1 MMEEQLKVLK
11 VMNEVTSRI
20 DMNAFA
26 QMVGLNPHQTIERVQ
41 ELVNAGLVRKVGGGY
56 GITEKGKA
64 ILQAFTPVPKD
75 AAFHFYTAIG
85 QPTGFSAESLKEF
98 YEIVK
103 RVTVESVEFH
113 LYRGD
118 FENWIKAAFKD
129 AALADKL
136 ASLKSAGLKGEE
148 LRTEIVAAIAAE
160 YSLSIFARD
169 ANPNVAVPFLFPA

>member
-1 MMEEQLKVLK
+1 LMEEQLKVLK

-20 DMNAFA
+20 DMNTFA

-41 ELVNAGLVRKVGGGY
+41 ELVNAGLVRKAGGGY

-85 QPTGFSAESLKEF
+85 QPTGFSAESLKDF

-103 RVTVESVEFH
+103 RVAVESLEFH
-113 LYRGD
+113 LYRED
-118 FENWIKAAFKD
+118 FENWIKAVFKD
-129 AALADKL
+129 AALADEL
-136 ASLKSAGLKGEE
+136 ANMKSSQLKGEY
-148 LRTEIVAAIAAE
+148 LRKEILKATAAK
-160 YSLSIFARD
+160 FG
-169 ANPNVAVPFLFPA
+169 F